1 MITGAVPPV
10 LHEESYGLPAFAR
23 DYNSDYQTVL
33 RRRDDWNP
41 IVSGDIS
48 TLASRAGRV
57 VVGVDSTIA
66 VKYTCFDN
74 RGEFHALEDISRIAG
89 IRVPR
94 PILHWDCPSSGRY
107 AVSMTMLPGKSLD
120 DNATYF
126 DPSILDEVSK
136 SLRSTIASV
145 RTLTSPTIR
154 GPGDNL
160 VRSSLLRCHGAK
172 FSGVDDGTSVIEYLI
187 RTYGSSADCSSASR
201 VRESYSRYLDNLPD
215 RQDLC
220 VMTHSDLHP
229 SNVVI
234 EETGCD
240 TNVGLV
246 DWERASYMPL
256 YWEHLSACI
265 VKSVPLWRSAVI
277 SATVQYP
284 DPVEAILDMIREGR
298 RIRHYRDV

>member
-107 AVSMTMLPGKSLD
+107 
-120 DNATYF
+120 
-126 DPSILDEVSK
+126 EVSK

-172 FSGVDDGTSVIEYLI
+172 FSGVDDGTS
-187 RTYGSSADCSSASR
+187 
-201 VRESYSRYLDNLPD
+201 
-215 RQDLC
+215 
-220 VMTHSDLHP
+220 
-229 SNVVI
+229 
-234 EETGCD
+234 
-240 TNVGLV
+240 
-246 DWERASYMPL
+246 
-256 YWEHLSACI
+256 
-265 VKSVPLWRSAVI
+265 
-277 SATVQYP
+277 
-284 DPVEAILDMIREGR
+284 
-298 RIRHYRDV
+298 